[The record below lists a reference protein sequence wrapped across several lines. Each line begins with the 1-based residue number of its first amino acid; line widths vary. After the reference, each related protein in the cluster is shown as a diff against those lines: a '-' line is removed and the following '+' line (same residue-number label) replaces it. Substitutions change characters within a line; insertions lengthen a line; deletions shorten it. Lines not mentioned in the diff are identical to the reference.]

1 MRYTYLQTIE
11 KKIQE
16 MTADRGSRKD
26 KFRRIALLVRQSDLP
41 ILKEKYKFSSMVDSN
56 NSIRIYFSGV
66 ARCVISGEISN
77 ILLFR
82 NSPAKIEVDFFHGD
96 KSPMMNVITSSDG
109 LSTTM
114 YLYQN
119 KNVYANT
126 VSTIVVLLMI
136 SEVDETLCIEYRD
149 IDSGFGYD
157 VVKTVVDEGIFE
169 TDDVFEINTL
179 DRFDEMYV
187 YDIRTGKMMSNVHVP
202 GNWVKSI
209 FSKEES

>member
-1 MRYTYLQTIE
+1 M
-11 KKIQE
+11 
-16 MTADRGSRKD
+16 
-26 KFRRIALLVRQSDLP
+26 P

-56 NSIRIYFSGV
+56 NSIHIYFSGI
-66 ARCVISGEISN
+66 AGCVISGEISN
-77 ILLFR
+77 ILLFK
-82 NSPAKIEVDFFHGD
+82 NSSAKIEVDFFHGD
-96 KSPMMNVITSSDG
+96 KSPMMNVITGSG
-109 LSTTM
+109 GPSTTM
-114 YLYQN
+114 HLYPN

-126 VSTIVVLLMI
+126 VSTIVVLLMM
-136 SEVDETLCIEYRD
+136 SEVDDTLCIEYRD

-202 GNWVKSI
+202 GNWIKSI
-209 FSKEES
+209 FEKEES

>member
-1 MRYTYLQTIE
+1 
-11 KKIQE
+11 
-16 MTADRGSRKD
+16 
-26 KFRRIALLVRQSDLP
+26 
-41 ILKEKYKFSSMVDSN
+41 
-56 NSIRIYFSGV
+56 
-66 ARCVISGEISN
+66 
-77 ILLFR
+77 
-82 NSPAKIEVDFFHGD
+82 
-96 KSPMMNVITSSDG
+96 
-109 LSTTM
+109 M
-114 YLYQN
+114 YLYPN

-179 DRFDEMYV
+179 DKFDEMYV